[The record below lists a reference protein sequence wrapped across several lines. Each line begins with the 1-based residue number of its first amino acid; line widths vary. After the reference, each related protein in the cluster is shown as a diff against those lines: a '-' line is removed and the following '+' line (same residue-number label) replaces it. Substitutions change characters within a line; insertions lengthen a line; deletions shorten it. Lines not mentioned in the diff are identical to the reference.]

1 MSREAGGGKA
11 KVPRK
16 PVGRPANTDSAVTR
30 QALIRA
36 AASRLSTVG
45 YERMTLDEVATAAGI
60 TRGAIYRYFD
70 SKQDLARAAVL
81 ESSRPP
87 NAADQHYAELCV
99 GAKNLN
105 ERLRAFVMACTQT
118 SLEDP
123 EPTLGHYELGRLASQ
138 DPELAKVFGQR
149 SLFVRDRV
157 TALVQDAIDGGEL
170 DAEQDHS
177 IIIEGISGLI
187 WAMTQGAATAPTAR
201 VRSQLLLATDA
212 LLMNPPWLPQPQ
224 APAVAP
230 KKSRKA

>member
-1 MSREAGGGKA
+1 MSKEAARGSSKL
-11 KVPRK
+11 PRK

-30 QALIRA
+30 QALVRA
-36 AASRLSTVG
+36 AAGRLSTVG
-45 YERMTLDEVATAAGI
+45 YERMTLDEVAAEAGI
-60 TRGAIYRYFD
+60 TRAAIYRYFE
-70 SKQDLARAAVL
+70 SKQELARAAVL
-81 ESSRPP
+81 ESARPLSVT
-87 NAADQHYAELCV
+87 DQHYAELSL
-99 GAKNLN
+99 GARNLN

-157 TALVQDAIDGGEL
+157 TALVEDAMERGEL
-170 DAEQDHS
+170 DPEEDHS
-177 IIIEGISGLI
+177 VIIEGISGLI

-212 LLMNPPWLPQPQ
+212 LLGKPPWLPEPKRS
-224 APAVAP
+224 APA
-230 KKSRKA
+230 KKKARKP

>member
-1 MSREAGGGKA
+1 MSKDSARANA
-11 KVPRK
+11 KPSRK

-30 QALIRA
+30 QTLVRA

-45 YERMTLDEVATAAGI
+45 YERMTLDEIAAEAGI

-70 SKQDLARAAVL
+70 SKQELARAAVL
-81 ESSRPP
+81 ESARPLSVT
-87 NAADQHYAELCV
+87 DQHYAELSI
-99 GAKNLN
+99 GATNLS

-157 TALVQDAIDGGEL
+157 TALVHDAIANGEL
-170 DAEQDHS
+170 DAQQDHS
-177 IIIEGISGLI
+177 IIIEGVSGLI

-212 LLMNPPWLPQPQ
+212 LLTRPAWLPE
-224 APAVAP
+224 AGSAARRKP
-230 KKSRKA
+230 KKT